1 MDDEIIIGINRK
13 EPPKKSKKTK
23 KKKKTVKASVKKET
37 KMGKGSTGKKQSK
50 KGNSN
55 NTVIVKIVL
64 AIIVFVAIII
74 GLSNVPLF
82 NIKNIEV
89 VGNTKLSEDK
99 IIDLSGIS
107 DSVNLFKLDK
117 ASVKKAIKEN
127 AYVENVE
134 INRKFPNKVI
144 IDIKEREAKYM
155 LQFADSYVYINNQ
168 GYMLEISNEKIQ
180 VPIIVGFTTDLSNIK
195 PGNRIKV
202 DDLQKMNMV
211 IKIFETAKTSGI
223 GDLITKIDIS
233 NSKNYTIGLEGEGKT
248 VYLGDCSDLNTR
260 IIYLKA
266 ILDANQGRSGEVFLN
281 VDLNT
286 EKVYFRPSEINS

>member
-13 EPPKKSKKTK
+13 DPPKKSKKTK
-23 KKKKTVKASVKKET
+23 KKTVKASAKKEA
-37 KMGKGSTGKKQSK
+37 KIGKGSTGNKPSK
-50 KGNSN
+50 KGNKKN
-55 NTVIVKIVL
+55 AVIVKIVL
-64 AIIVFVAIII
+64 AIIVFVAVII

-82 NIKNIEV
+82 NIKHIEV
-89 VGNTKLSEDK
+89 VGNNKLSEDK
-99 IIDLSGIS
+99 IIALSGIN
-107 DSVNLFKLDK
+107 DSINLFKLDEGTIK
-117 ASVKKAIKEN
+117 NAIKEN

-134 INRKFPNKVI
+134 VNRKFPNKVV

-168 GYMLEISNEKIQ
+168 GYMLEISNEKIE

-223 GDLITKIDIS
+223 GHLITKIDIS
-233 NSKNYTIGLEGEGKT
+233 NSKNYTIGLESEGKT

-266 ILDANQGRSGEVFLN
+266 ILDANQGRSGTVFLN

-286 EKVYFRPSEINS
+286 EKVYFRPSDN

>member
-23 KKKKTVKASVKKET
+23 KKKKTVKASVKKEA

-64 AIIVFVAIII
+64 VIIVFVAIII

-117 ASVKKAIKEN
+117 ASVKKVIKEN

-286 EKVYFRPSEINS
+286 EKVYFRPSGN

>member
-23 KKKKTVKASVKKET
+23 KKKKTVKASVKKEA
-37 KMGKGSTGKKQSK
+37 KMGKGSAGKKQSK

-286 EKVYFRPSEINS
+286 EKVYFRPSGN

>member
-23 KKKKTVKASVKKET
+23 KKKKTVKASVKKEA

-99 IIDLSGIS
+99 IID
-107 DSVNLFKLDK
+107 F
-117 ASVKKAIKEN
+117 
-127 AYVENVE
+127 
-134 INRKFPNKVI
+134 
-144 IDIKEREAKYM
+144 
-155 LQFADSYVYINNQ
+155 
-168 GYMLEISNEKIQ
+168 
-180 VPIIVGFTTDLSNIK
+180 VGFFICVSRVSGGD
-195 PGNRIKV
+195 P
-202 DDLQKMNMV
+202 
-211 IKIFETAKTSGI
+211 TADWQQAPACACFPRKRG
-223 GDLITKIDIS
+223 
-233 NSKNYTIGLEGEGKT
+233 
-248 VYLGDCSDLNTR
+248 
-260 IIYLKA
+260 
-266 ILDANQGRSGEVFLN
+266 
-281 VDLNT
+281 
-286 EKVYFRPSEINS
+286 

>member
-23 KKKKTVKASVKKET
+23 KKKKTVKASVKKEA

-233 NSKNYTIGLEGEGKT
+233 NSKNYTIGLEREGKT

-286 EKVYFRPSEINS
+286 EKVYFRPSGN

>member
-23 KKKKTVKASVKKET
+23 KKKKTVKASVKKEA

-55 NTVIVKIVL
+55 NAVIVKIVL

-286 EKVYFRPSEINS
+286 EKVYFRPSGN

>member
-13 EPPKKSKKTK
+13 DPPKKSKKTK
-23 KKKKTVKASVKKET
+23 KKKKTVKASAKKEA
-37 KMGKGSTGKKQSK
+37 KIGKGSTGNKPSK
-50 KGNSN
+50 KGNKKN
-55 NTVIVKIVL
+55 AVIVKIVL
-64 AIIVFVAIII
+64 AIIVFVAVII

-82 NIKNIEV
+82 NIKHIEV
-89 VGNTKLSEDK
+89 VGNNKLSEDK
-99 IIDLSGIS
+99 IIALSGIN
-107 DSVNLFKLDK
+107 DSINLFKLDEGTIK
-117 ASVKKAIKEN
+117 NAIKEN

-134 INRKFPNKVI
+134 VNRKFPNKVV

-168 GYMLEISNEKIQ
+168 GYMLEISNEKIE

-223 GDLITKIDIS
+223 GHLITKIDIS
-233 NSKNYTIGLEGEGKT
+233 NSKNYTIGLESEGKT

-266 ILDANQGRSGEVFLN
+266 ILDANQGRSGTVFLN

-286 EKVYFRPSEINS
+286 EKVYFRPSDN

>member
-23 KKKKTVKASVKKET
+23 KKKKTVKASVKKEA

-233 NSKNYTIGLEGEGKT
+233 NSKNYTIGLEGEGKI

-286 EKVYFRPSEINS
+286 EKVYFRPSGN

>member
-13 EPPKKSKKTK
+13 DPPKKSKKTK
-23 KKKKTVKASVKKET
+23 KKKKTVKASAKKEA
-37 KMGKGSTGKKQSK
+37 KMGKGSTGNKPSK
-50 KGNSN
+50 KGNKKN
-55 NTVIVKIVL
+55 ALIVKIVL
-64 AIIVFVAIII
+64 AIIVFVAVII

-82 NIKNIEV
+82 NIKHIEV
-89 VGNTKLSEDK
+89 VGNNKLSEDK
-99 IIDLSGIS
+99 IIALSGIN
-107 DSVNLFKLDK
+107 DSINLFKLDEGTIK
-117 ASVKKAIKEN
+117 NAIKEN

-134 INRKFPNKVI
+134 VNRKFPNKVV

-168 GYMLEISNEKIQ
+168 GYMLEISNEKIE

-223 GDLITKIDIS
+223 GHLITKIDIS
-233 NSKNYTIGLEGEGKT
+233 NSKNYTIGLESEGKT

-266 ILDANQGRSGEVFLN
+266 ILDANQGRSGTVFLN

-286 EKVYFRPSEINS
+286 EKVYFRPSDN

>member
-1 MDDEIIIGINRK
+1 
-13 EPPKKSKKTK
+13 
-23 KKKKTVKASVKKET
+23 
-37 KMGKGSTGKKQSK
+37 MGKGSAGKKQSK

-286 EKVYFRPSEINS
+286 EKVYFRPSGN

>member
-13 EPPKKSKKTK
+13 DPPKKSKKTK
-23 KKKKTVKASVKKET
+23 KKKKTVKASAKKEA
-37 KMGKGSTGKKQSK
+37 KIGKGSTGNKPSK
-50 KGNSN
+50 KGNKKN
-55 NTVIVKIVL
+55 AVIVKIVL
-64 AIIVFVAIII
+64 AIIVFVAVII

-82 NIKNIEV
+82 NIKHIEV
-89 VGNTKLSEDK
+89 VGNNKLSEDK
-99 IIDLSGIS
+99 IIALSDIN
-107 DSVNLFKLDK
+107 DSINLFKLDEGTIK
-117 ASVKKAIKEN
+117 NAIKEN

-134 INRKFPNKVI
+134 VNRKFPNKVV

-168 GYMLEISNEKIQ
+168 GYMLEISNEKIE

-223 GDLITKIDIS
+223 GHLITKIDIS
-233 NSKNYTIGLEGEGKT
+233 NSKNYTIGLESEGKT

-266 ILDANQGRSGEVFLN
+266 ILDANQGRSGTVFLN

-286 EKVYFRPSEINS
+286 EKVYFRPSDN

>member
-23 KKKKTVKASVKKET
+23 KKKKTVKASVKKEA

-117 ASVKKAIKEN
+117 ASIKKAIKEN

-286 EKVYFRPSEINS
+286 EKVYFRPSGN

>member
-13 EPPKKSKKTK
+13 DPPKKSKKTK
-23 KKKKTVKASVKKET
+23 KKKKTVKASAKKEA
-37 KMGKGSTGKKQSK
+37 KIGKGSTGNKPSK
-50 KGNSN
+50 KGNKKN
-55 NTVIVKIVL
+55 AVIVKIVL
-64 AIIVFVAIII
+64 AIIVFVAVII

-82 NIKNIEV
+82 NIKHIEV
-89 VGNTKLSEDK
+89 VGNNKLSEDK
-99 IIDLSGIS
+99 IIALSGIN
-107 DSVNLFKLDK
+107 DSINLFKLDEGTIK
-117 ASVKKAIKEN
+117 NAIKEN

-134 INRKFPNKVI
+134 VNRKFPNKVV

-168 GYMLEISNEKIQ
+168 GYMLEISNEKIE

-223 GDLITKIDIS
+223 GHLITKIDIS
-233 NSKNYTIGLEGEGKT
+233 NSKNYTIGLESEGRWQI
-248 VYLGDCSDLNTR
+248 LLCSR
-260 IIYLKA
+260 Y
-266 ILDANQGRSGEVFLN
+266 
-281 VDLNT
+281 
-286 EKVYFRPSEINS
+286 P

>member
-23 KKKKTVKASVKKET
+23 KKKKTVKASVKKEA
-37 KMGKGSTGKKQSK
+37 KMGKGSAGKKQSK

-107 DSVNLFKLDK
+107 DSVNLFKLDETK
-117 ASVKKAIKEN
+117 RIE
-127 AYVENVE
+127 
-134 INRKFPNKVI
+134 
-144 IDIKEREAKYM
+144 
-155 LQFADSYVYINNQ
+155 
-168 GYMLEISNEKIQ
+168 
-180 VPIIVGFTTDLSNIK
+180 DLS
-195 PGNRIKV
+195 
-202 DDLQKMNMV
+202 
-211 IKIFETAKTSGI
+211 F
-223 GDLITKIDIS
+223 
-233 NSKNYTIGLEGEGKT
+233 GE
-248 VYLGDCSDLNTR
+248 
-260 IIYLKA
+260 
-266 ILDANQGRSGEVFLN
+266 
-281 VDLNT
+281 
-286 EKVYFRPSEINS
+286 

>member
-13 EPPKKSKKTK
+13 DPPKKSKKTK
-23 KKKKTVKASVKKET
+23 KKKKTVKASAKKEA
-37 KMGKGSTGKKQSK
+37 KMGKGSTGNKPSK
-50 KGNSN
+50 KGNKKN
-55 NTVIVKIVL
+55 AVIVKIVL
-64 AIIVFVAIII
+64 AIIVFVAVII

-82 NIKNIEV
+82 NIKHIEV
-89 VGNTKLSEDK
+89 VGNNKLSEDK
-99 IIDLSGIS
+99 IIALSGIN
-107 DSVNLFKLDK
+107 DSINLFKLDEGTIK
-117 ASVKKAIKEN
+117 NAIKEN

-134 INRKFPNKVI
+134 VNRKFPNKVV

-168 GYMLEISNEKIQ
+168 GYMLEISNEKIE

-211 IKIFETAKTSGI
+211 IKIFETAKTSEI
-223 GDLITKIDIS
+223 GHLITKIDIS
-233 NSKNYTIGLEGEGKT
+233 NSKNYTIGLESEGKT

-266 ILDANQGRSGEVFLN
+266 ILDANQGRSGTVFLN

-286 EKVYFRPSEINS
+286 EKVYFRPSDN